1 MKQLGDWMQQWG
13 FSWSGWRTGARGE
26 YWVVVQGIL
35 FLAVL
40 LLPAYPI
47 PNWSPEPPLH
57 YGLWAVAGV
66 LGLGGL
72 WLCLGG
78 LWYLGGSLTPLP
90 YPREDGQLVRSGV
103 YGLVR
108 HPIYSGVI
116 LLVLAIAVFQ
126 LSLSHLAAA
135 IVFLVFFDAK
145 ARQEEAWLIEKY
157 TDYEAYRQQ
166 VKKLIPWIY

>member
-1 MKQLGDWMQQWG
+1 MKLLRNWG
-13 FSWSGWRTGARGE
+13 FSWDGWRTGARGE
-26 YWVVVQGIL
+26 YWVLVQGIL

-47 PNWSPEPPLH
+47 PNWSPDRTLH
-57 YGLWAVAGV
+57 YALWGVAGGLL
-66 LGLGGL
+66 LGGVWFCAGGL
-72 WLCLGG
+72 WQ
-78 LWYLGGSLTPLP
+78 LGGSLTPLP
-90 YPREDGQLVRSGV
+90 YPKDDGELVRSGV
-103 YGLVR
+103 YGVVR

-116 LLVLAIAVFQ
+116 LLVLAIAVFL

-145 ARQEEAWLIEKY
+145 ARQEEAWLMEKY
-157 TDYEAYRQQ
+157 ADYADYRQQ